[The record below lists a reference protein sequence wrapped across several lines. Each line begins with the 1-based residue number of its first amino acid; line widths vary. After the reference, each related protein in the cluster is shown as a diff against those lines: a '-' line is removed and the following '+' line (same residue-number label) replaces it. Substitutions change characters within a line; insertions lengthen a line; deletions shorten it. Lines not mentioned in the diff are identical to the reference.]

1 MKYETRF
8 PGAPMCAGLS
18 CLNPGNP
25 TVLSRDTRATR
36 GPLLLADPDCVM
48 GPGKLSLSRPIASD
62 LGSGSVSVSKAFNIP
77 YSIWNYSSVDKAKKN
92 RVPFASKA
100 SFNLRGT
107 FERAM
112 KD

>member
-8 PGAPMCAGLS
+8 PGGPMCAGLP

-25 TVLSRDTRATR
+25 TVLSRATK

-62 LGSGSVSVSKAFNIP
+62 IGSGSTSVSKAFNIP

-92 RVPFASKA
+92 RAPFASTA
-100 SFNLRGT
+100 SFKRH
-107 FERAM
+107 F
-112 KD
+112 